1 MYMVVSIVG
10 AAETVMRG
18 TTTEAK
24 KQNVEDGQFSLFVP
38 MKESEWDALTDKG
51 ITLEKMFFLDYDVDG
66 DKTLRVFK
74 NRTKIDTIAIHA
86 GKLAQ
91 ADDELVLE
99 RQYAEKND
107 IHVGDTIVLGDRT
120 YKVSGIGTVPDYDS
134 PLKSLGDTVCDS
146 LNFGLAFVTDE
157 AYTILQTEGKS
168 EKSEEYYYAYKL
180 NDAMTDDEL
189 KAELKKL
196 SFSSDDVDDVY
207 FQEYWDRTLGR
218 EEEFRDG
225 INEFHAS
232 SCLVVDDTR
241 CTLGRNCLGRYLAR
255 VFEIEEPVKKYAFVI
270 GNIMPDVNK
279 CSYIHGYFQ
288 LLRAHRQQK
297 DAGPLSLN
305 DHRRMLIGGHT
316 AEGSRF
322 FVNRVYR
329 VLRKREKLSVRDY
342 YQMGKA
348 THYLADRFTYPH
360 TMRYTSGFFAHIRY
374 EKQLHIYMRDMLAV
388 LPNMRDAV
396 DKCFSRTSFNSLY
409 RSYRKEPEGNG
420 TVLHDCFH
428 ILAVCIAYLENI
440 LYNK

>member
-1 MYMVVSIVG
+1 M
-10 AAETVMRG
+10 
-18 TTTEAK
+18 
-24 KQNVEDGQFSLFVP
+24 Q
-38 MKESEWDALTDKG
+38 
-51 ITLEKMFFLDYDVDG
+51 
-66 DKTLRVFK
+66 
-74 NRTKIDTIAIHA
+74 TKDH
-86 GKLAQ
+86 LA
-91 ADDELVLE
+91 
-99 RQYAEKND
+99 
-107 IHVGDTIVLGDRT
+107 
-120 YKVSGIGTVPDYDS
+120 
-134 PLKSLGDTVCDS
+134 
-146 LNFGLAFVTDE
+146 
-157 AYTILQTEGKS
+157 
-168 EKSEEYYYAYKL
+168 
-180 NDAMTDDEL
+180 
-189 KAELKKL
+189 
-196 SFSSDDVDDVY
+196 
-207 FQEYWDRTLGR
+207 
-218 EEEFRDG
+218 
-225 INEFHAS
+225 
-232 SCLVVDDTR
+232 
-241 CTLGRNCLGRYLAR
+241 LGRYLAR

-396 DKCFSRTSFNSLY
+396 DKCFSGQASTVCTARIGRNRREMERFCTIVFIFWQYVLPIWKI
-409 RSYRKEPEGNG
+409 SYIMG
-420 TVLHDCFH
+420 
-428 ILAVCIAYLENI
+428 
-440 LYNK
+440 